1 MQNNKHVKQGG
12 GSAFFWGLVIGALL
26 ATLLTTKN
34 GRKILHELVDIVLS
48 MMEDFAEKKKTSNVP
63 VVTAVKNTVN
73 NIKEDIREEVEFK
86 KAVDE
91 INSEIAEDE
100 QPGSEDDL
108 EVSSTPVQVIAEE
121 EEIVVDEKEESP
133 KSNGHAKKRL
143 FHGIRKA
150 K

>member
-73 NIKEDIREEVEFK
+73 NIKEDIREEVEFQ
-86 KAVDE
+86 KAVDD
-91 INSEIAEDE
+91 ISSEIAEDE
-100 QPGSEDDL
+100 QPVSEEDFD
-108 EVSSTPVQVIAEE
+108 VSSTPVQVIAE

-133 KSNGHAKKRL
+133 KSNGHTKKRL